1 MPTWSTGQVQD
12 SQAYR
17 EMGAGE
23 AAPNLSR
30 KKMLGN
36 DIIVYKQVTGL

>member
-17 EMGAGE
+17 EMGGE
-23 AAPNLSR
+23 ASPNLSR